1 MNCTLDT
8 NLLRAPLL
16 MELEDFDKVIAKL
29 EVRSGG
35 ITTLPFFNGERTPNL
50 SNAKGCLFGLTSQNI
65 NAGTLLQSQIEA
77 AAYGLRIG
85 ISELIDLGLEVE

>member
-35 ITTLPFFNGERTPNL
+35 ITTLPFFNEERTPNL
-50 SNAKGCLFGLTSQNI
+50 SNAKGC
-65 NAGTLLQSQIEA
+65 
-77 AAYGLRIG
+77 
-85 ISELIDLGLEVE
+85 

>member
-50 SNAKGCLFGLTSQNI
+50 SNAKGC
-65 NAGTLLQSQIEA
+65 
-77 AAYGLRIG
+77 
-85 ISELIDLGLEVE
+85 